1 MNHNKFLSSLR
12 EALEGNMS
20 EQAIKDNIQ
29 YYKTYIEDEVKKGR
43 TEKEVI
49 EELGDPWMIAKTLIE
64 SPGGK
69 QTYERATE
77 DTMDLYEAQE
87 RKVHIFGLDVWWK
100 KLLLILSIVGI
111 IFLIGT
117 LVVGIAR
124 IILPIVIPFLA
135 IMFLIKFFRDK

>member
-64 SPGGK
+64 SPGGE
-69 QTYERATE
+69 QTYESAAE
-77 DTMDLYEAQE
+77 DTVNPYETQE
-87 RKVHIFGLDVWWK
+87 RKVHIFGLDTWWK
-100 KLLLILSIVGI
+100 KLLLILSVVGI

-135 IMFLIKFFRDK
+135 IMFLIRFFRDK